1 MLNCVCSLLNISRN
15 ISGSFL
21 EVSLGAVDISVTVAD
36 RNKTESQNSKQNHPT
51 TVFCETSVR
60 N

>member
-21 EVSLGAVDISVTVAD
+21 EVSLGAVDISGTVAD
-36 RNKTESQNSKQNHPT
+36 RNKTESPNDC
-51 TVFCETSVR
+51 FCKTSVR
-60 N
+60 NSPVAS

>member
-21 EVSLGAVDISVTVAD
+21 EVSLGAVDISGSVAD
-36 RNKTESQNSKQNHPT
+36 RNKQNHPT
-51 TVFCETSVR
+51 TVFCKTSVR
-60 N
+60 NSPVSN